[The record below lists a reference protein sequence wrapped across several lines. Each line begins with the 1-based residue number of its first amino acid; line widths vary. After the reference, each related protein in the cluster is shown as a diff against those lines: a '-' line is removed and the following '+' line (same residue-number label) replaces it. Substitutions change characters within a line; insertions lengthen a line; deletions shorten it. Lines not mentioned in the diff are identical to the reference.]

1 MQTLTDTEI
10 RTLYEKRQAE
20 PFPRR
25 KNAMGIFLAALFILG
40 SIAVY
45 LAFWALLMH
54 IFCGDTLPAD
64 VIYTAMP

>member
-1 MQTLTDTEI
+1 MYQTLTEEEV
-10 RTLYEKRQAE
+10 RTLYKKKQAE

-25 KNAMGIFLAALFILG
+25 KNAMGILVATLFILG

-54 IFCGDTLPAD
+54 IFCGDSP
-64 VIYTAMP
+64 VMP